1 MRKVARFAK
10 VCIGWVCSRLR
21 LYGLL
26 LGDRALVV
34 ALHRVQPGASE
45 ESMTL
50 PAPLFDAFCRFFKK
64 HFRVVPL
71 GEIVGKL
78 ERGESFYRE
87 MAITFDDGYADAAEV
102 AAPILEAHGL
112 TATFFLVS
120 GFVGAQVTPW
130 WDRQSGRVHAFMD
143 WTQARAMQEK
153 GFTMGAHTRTH
164 QDLGKIGGETAEEEL
179 RLSRDEL
186 QAGLG
191 RVVDLFAYPYG
202 YPAHMSEENR
212 SLVVQAGYR
221 CCCGYGDFVESG
233 SDPFRLERLPVSIWY
248 ASPAHLGGDLAVR
261 AIRKRL
267 GKY

>member
-1 MRKVARFAK
+1 VGKVARFAK
-10 VCIGWVCSRLR
+10 VCIGWTCSLLG
-21 LYGLL
+21 LYRFL

-34 ALHRVQPGASE
+34 ALHRVLPGASD

-64 HFRVVPL
+64 HFQVVPL

-78 ERGESFYRE
+78 ERGESFRRE
-87 MAITFDDGYADAAEV
+87 MAITFDDGYADAIEV

-112 TATFFLVS
+112 TATVFLVS
-120 GFVGAQVTPW
+120 GFVGTRTTPW
-130 WDRQSGRVHAFMD
+130 WDKQSGRVHAFMD
-143 WTQARAMQEK
+143 WDQARAMQDK

-164 QDLGKIGGETAEEEL
+164 QDLGKIGGREAEEEL

-191 RVVDLFAYPYG
+191 RVVDQFAYPYG
-202 YPAHMSEENR
+202 YPEHMSEENR
-212 SLVVQAGYR
+212 LLVAQAGYR

-248 ASPAHLGGDLAVR
+248 SSPAHFGGDLAVR

-267 GKY
+267 GK